1 MEDASIDLSLIAVTI
16 LSLVTG
22 ILFISQGQCKLEQRG
37 YLEPSI
43 TPTLSVMLLAA
54 MFILGSIG
62 GLIGQNQGEG
72 GSLTQLLWMYALS
85 FAAQLPVI
93 FAFKILRKQHV
104 RKPRRKLLARKQH
117 VRNRND
123 RRHILVTSVVT
134 FAVFV
139 PLAHAVAGLMHMLF
153 VSIGFE
159 AELPVGHST
168 LNLFTQE
175 PFGPQIIFLIFLV
188 TIGAATFEEVMYR
201 GLLFPAIASVVG
213 GRSMWKAAIATS
225 ILFALFHIGPA
236 QPSAIAGLF
245 FLSLGLCYARVKSGS
260 VLSPIL
266 IHALFNA
273 MNIAF
278 VYSMDL

>member
-1 MEDASIDLSLIAVTI
+1 MEGASIDLSLIAVTI

-43 TPTLSVMLLAA
+43 TPTLSMMLLAA
-54 MFILGSIG
+54 MFILGGIG
-62 GLIGQNQGEG
+62 GLIGQSQAEQ
-72 GSLTQLLWMYALS
+72 GSLTQILWMYALS

-93 FAFKILRKQHV
+93 FAFKILRK
-104 RKPRRKLLARKQH
+104 
-117 VRNRND
+117 RNEC
-123 RRHILVTSVVT
+123 RHILVTSVVT

-139 PLAHAVAGLMHMLF
+139 PLAHAVAGLMHILF

-175 PFGPQIIFLIFLV
+175 PFGPQMISLIFLV

-225 ILFALFHIGPA
+225 IIFALVHIGPA

>member
-1 MEDASIDLSLIAVTI
+1 MSSTAQGSGGAPVVEGASIEFSLIAVTI

-43 TPTLSVMLLAA
+43 TPTLSMMLLAA

-62 GLIGQNQGEG
+62 AFIGQNEGEA
-72 GSLTQLLWMYALS
+72 GSLTQLLWMYTIS

-93 FAFKILRKQHV
+93 FAFKILRKC
-104 RKPRRKLLARKQH
+104 
-117 VRNRND
+117 NES
-123 RRHILVTSVVT
+123 RHILVTTIVT

-139 PLAHAVAGLMHMLF
+139 PLAHTVAGFLHVIF
-153 VSIGFE
+153 VSIGLE
-159 AELPVGHST
+159 ANEPLGPST

-175 PFGPQIIFLIFLV
+175 PFGLPIIALILLV
-188 TIGAATFEEVMYR
+188 TIGAATVEEVMFR
-201 GLLFPAIASVVG
+201 GLLFPALASVIG
-213 GRSMWKAAIATS
+213 GRSMWKASIATS
-225 ILFALFHIGPA
+225 IIFALIHIGPA

>member
-1 MEDASIDLSLIAVTI
+1 VEGASIDFSLIAVTI

-22 ILFISQGQCKLEQRG
+22 FLFISQGQSQLEQRG

-43 TPTLSVMLLAA
+43 TPTLSLMLIGS
-54 MFILGSIG
+54 MFVLNGIG
-62 GLIGQNQGEG
+62 GMIGQQRAADGT
-72 GSLTQLLWMYALS
+72 LLQFLWMYGLVMVS
-85 FAAQLPVI
+85 QLPI
-93 FAFKILRKQHV
+93 IIAYAYLRKRSQS
-104 RKPRRKLLARKQH
+104 
-117 VRNRND
+117 
-123 RRHILVTSVVT
+123 RHILLTSVIA

-139 PLAHAVAGLMHMLF
+139 PLTQAAAGLLHITF
-153 VSIGFE
+153 VNLGIEQASV
-159 AELPVGHST
+159 VGHST
-168 LNLFTQE
+168 LSFFSIE
-175 PFGPQIIFLIFLV
+175 PFGLQVVLLILFV
-188 TIGAATFEEVMYR
+188 TVGTAVIEEVMYR
-201 GLLFPAIASVVG
+201 GLLLPIVASVIG
-213 GRSMWKAAIATS
+213 GRSMWKASIATS
-225 ILFALFHIGPA
+225 IIFALMHIGPA